1 MRRGAANSGGGG
13 TALRERLEAWLLSEP
28 RSIPGVRLLRTGLRT
43 AHLIATGAL
52 YGGHVYGVEA
62 ERLLPALLAVIA
74 TGGAFL
80 GLEVVRSPIW
90 LVQVRGVATFVKLIL
105 VACVAPFWELRVP
118 LLTLAVI
125 IGGVTSHM
133 PGRWRYRSLPH
144 GRVIGE
150 EEKG

>member
-1 MRRGAANSGGGG
+1 MRGQAANSGGSDV
-13 TALRERLEAWLLSEP
+13 TLRERIETRLRAEP
-28 RSIPGVRLLRTGLRT
+28 RPVPGVRLLRTGLRT

-80 GLEVVRSPIW
+80 GLEVYRSPIW
-90 LVQVRGVATFVKLIL
+90 LVQVRGVATFVKLVL

-133 PGRWRYRSLPH
+133 PGRWRYHSVPH